1 MVNNVINT
9 NSLMNR
15 LWCIVVSQPVGLLV
29 IVFLSNYVNDKLRAG
44 EEEKKGKNK
53 GMEEKRQ
60 KAHRKPNSWNRPWS
74 PVLRV
79 DPTET
84 ILL

>member
-60 KAHRKPNSWNRPWS
+60 KAHRKPNSWNRP
-74 PVLRV
+74 
-79 DPTET
+79 
-84 ILL
+84 